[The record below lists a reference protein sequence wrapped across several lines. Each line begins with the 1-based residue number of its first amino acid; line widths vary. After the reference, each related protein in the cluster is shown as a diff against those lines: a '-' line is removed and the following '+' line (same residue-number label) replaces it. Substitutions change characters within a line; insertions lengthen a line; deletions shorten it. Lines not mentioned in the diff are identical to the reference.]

1 MIKYYLNKLYKI
13 GCSPSLKKEKKKKK
27 SILKR
32 KVGNKLNV
40 HFFLFIKLFYRIISF
55 TILIIQNSRN
65 ISIEILIYIY
75 IYKYKVVNN
84 WLENREI

>member
-1 MIKYYLNKLYKI
+1 MIKYYLNKLSKI
-13 GCSPSLKKEKKKKK
+13 SCSPSLKKREKKKKEKKK

-65 ISIEILIYIY
+65 ISIEILK
-75 IYKYKVVNN
+75 KYKRSSKQLV
-84 WLENREI
+84 RK

>member
-1 MIKYYLNKLYKI
+1 MIKYYLNKLSKI
-13 GCSPSLKKEKKKKK
+13 SCSPSIKKINKKKKKGKKK

-65 ISIEILIYIY
+65 ISIEILK
-75 IYKYKVVNN
+75 KYKRSSKQLV
-84 WLENREI
+84 RK

>member
-1 MIKYYLNKLYKI
+1 MIKYFLNKLSKI
-13 GCSPSLKKEKKKKK
+13 SCSPSLKKREKKKKEKKK

-65 ISIEILIYIY
+65 ISIEILK
-75 IYKYKVVNN
+75 KYKKK
-84 WLENREI
+84 

>member
-1 MIKYYLNKLYKI
+1 MIKYYLNKLSKI
-13 GCSPSLKKEKKKKK
+13 SCSPSLKKIKKKKKGKKK

-65 ISIEILIYIY
+65 ISIEILK
-75 IYKYKVVNN
+75 KYKRSSKQLV
-84 WLENREI
+84 RK